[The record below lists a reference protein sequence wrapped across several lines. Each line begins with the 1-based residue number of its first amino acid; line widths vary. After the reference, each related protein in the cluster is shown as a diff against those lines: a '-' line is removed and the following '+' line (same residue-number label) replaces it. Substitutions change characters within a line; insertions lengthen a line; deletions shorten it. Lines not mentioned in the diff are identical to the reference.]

1 VGSPGS
7 GEDSSLFT
15 DPMSSGGKWRQMVSL
30 LEACAHHGW
39 TLNRLRNGRAKTAAE
54 MTTEM
59 VQ

>member
-1 VGSPGS
+1 VGSPGN
-7 GEDSSLFT
+7 GGISSLFT
-15 DPMSSGGKWRQMVSL
+15 DPMSSGWQGVPL

>member
-1 VGSPGS
+1 VGSPSS

-15 DPMSSGGKWRQMVSL
+15 DPMSFGVARVSL
-30 LEACAHHGW
+30 LDACAHHGW
-39 TLNRLRNGRAKTAAE
+39 TLNRLRKGRAKTAAE